1 MKKSALLIL
10 ALVVGL
16 SLSSADLLAQQ
27 PGRGGRGGG
36 GRGGGRGAPAAAA
49 PAPFQEIANNIV
61 AAVNNQ
67 NADALNAM
75 LAADTLYL
83 DEDGH
88 AIPASVWAMRLT
100 AGGKEMAISDTHG
113 QMWDDT
119 GWLSFNYTLGE
130 TFQGNPATLR
140 GTASL
145 VLRMNAGSWQ
155 IAMVHGALEQHV
167 AGLTQ

>member
-1 MKKSALLIL
+1 MKKSVLVIL
-10 ALVVGL
+10 ALVL

-49 PAPFQEIANNIV
+49 PAPFLEIANNIV
-61 AAVNNQ
+61 AAVNSQ
-67 NADALNAM
+67 DADALSAM

-88 AIPASVWAMRLT
+88 GIPATVWVMRLT
-100 AGGKEMAISDTHG
+100 GAQKQMAISDTHG

-140 GTASL
+140 GTASM
-145 VLRMNAGSWQ
+145 VLRMNGASWQ

>member
-10 ALVVGL
+10 ALVL
-16 SLSSADLLAQQ
+16 SLSTTDLLAQQ
-27 PGRGGRGGG
+27 RGRGGRGGG
-36 GRGGGRGAPAAAA
+36 GRGGGRGAAAPEA
-49 PAPFQEIANNIV
+49 PAPYLELANNIV
-61 AAVNNQ
+61 AAVNGQ
-67 NADALNAM
+67 DADALSAM

-88 AIPASVWAMRLT
+88 AIPASVWVMRLT
-100 AGGKEMAISDTHG
+100 GTAKEMAISDTHG
-113 QMWDDT
+113 QMWGDT

-140 GTASL
+140 GTASM
-145 VLRMNAGSWQ
+145 VLRNNAGSWQ